1 MIAFLEGKISVN
13 TPTYVVMD
21 VNGVGYEVNISL
33 YTHQKIKELTQ
44 CKLLTYLNI
53 REDAHVLFGFF
64 DEYERNLFRHLI
76 SVNGIGPSTGRMIL
90 SSLTPS
96 EIQLAITT
104 GNIAALTAIKG
115 VGPKSA
121 QRLILELQDK
131 LKRETL
137 VNEASGAGAGNIA
150 RIEAISALT
159 LLGFSKAPAEK
170 EVDKQLRLNP
180 TLTVEALIKLAL
192 KNL

>member
-1 MIAFLEGKISVN
+1 MIAFLEGKITVN

-44 CKLLTYLNI
+44 CRLLTYLNI

-76 SVNGIGPSTGRMIL
+76 SVNGVGPSTGRMIL

-137 VNEASGAGAGNIA
+137 INEASGAGAGNIA

-170 EVDKQLRLNP
+170 EVDKQLRNNP

>member
-1 MIAFLEGKISVN
+1 MIAHLEGKFTTI
-13 TPTYVVMD
+13 TPTYVVLD
-21 VNGVGYEVNISL
+21 VNGVGYEVHISL
-33 YTHQKIKELTQ
+33 YTHLKIKDLKQ
-44 CKLLTYLNI
+44 GRLLTYLNI

-64 DEYERNLFRHLI
+64 DELERNLFKHLI
-76 SVNGIGPSTGRMIL
+76 SVNGVGPNTGRMIL

-96 EIQLAITT
+96 EIQLAISV
-104 GNIAALTAIKG
+104 GNIGALTAIKG

-131 LKRETL
+131 LKRETII
-137 VNEASGAGAGNIA
+137 NESSGAGMGSVV
-150 RIEAISALT
+150 RTEAMGALT
-159 LLGFSKAPAEK
+159 MLGFSKAPAER

-180 TLTVEALIKLAL
+180 TLTVEELIKLAL

>member
-76 SVNGIGPSTGRMIL
+76 SVNGVGPSTGRMIL

>member
-1 MIAFLEGKISVN
+1 MIAFLEGKITVN

-44 CKLLTYLNI
+44 CRLLTYLNI

-76 SVNGIGPSTGRMIL
+76 SVNGVGPSTGRMIL

-170 EVDKQLRLNP
+170 EVDKQLRNNP

>member
-1 MIAFLEGKISVN
+1 MISHLEGKFTTI
-13 TPTYVVMD
+13 TPTFVVLD
-21 VNGVGYEVNISL
+21 VNGVGYEVHISL
-33 YTHQKIKELTQ
+33 YTHLKIKDLKQ
-44 CKLLTYLNI
+44 GRLLTYLNI

-64 DEYERNLFRHLI
+64 DENERNLFKHLI
-76 SVNGIGPSTGRMIL
+76 SVNGVGPSTGRMIL

-96 EIQLAITT
+96 EIQVAITT

-131 LKRETL
+131 LKRETII
-137 VNEASGAGAGNIA
+137 NEATGTGMGNVV
-150 RIEAISALT
+150 RMEALAALT
-159 LLGFSKAPAEK
+159 MLGFSKSPAEK
-170 EVDKQLRLNP
+170 EVDKQLRINP
-180 TLTVEALIKLAL
+180 MLTVEELIKLAL